1 MIRKFEAK
9 DTGHVMQIWL
19 ESNIGT
25 HSFISKNYWVS
36 QYPSVQKQLLQAD
49 IFVYEQDRVLR
60 GFVGI
65 QKDYLAGIFVDEN
78 YRSMGI
84 GKALLDYVKKIY
96 PVFTLDVYRK
106 NQRAVDFYIR
116 EGLSVVSEGTDEN
129 TAEAEYTMRWNRSS
143 NMR

>member
-9 DTGHVMQIWL
+9 DMGYVMQIWL
-19 ESNIGT
+19 EANIQT
-25 HSFISKNYWVS
+25 HDFIPKNYWVS

-49 IFVYEQDRVLR
+49 IFVYEQDRVIR

-96 PVFTLDVYRK
+96 PVFTLDVYQK

-129 TAEAEYTMRWNRSS
+129 TAEAEYTMRWNRLL

>member
-25 HSFISKNYWVS
+25 HSFIPKNYWVS

-49 IFVYEQDRVLR
+49 IFVYEQDSVIR

-116 EGLSVVSEGTDEN
+116 EGLSVVSEGVDEN
-129 TAEAEYTMRWNRSS
+129 TAEAEYTMRWNRLSD
-143 NMR
+143 MR